1 MEQTFF
7 SVMFWMINMLYW
19 PYHLYFINSTLPCS
33 MKTSQY
39 VKECIAVKV
48 KVAQSCLTLCNH
60 LHHTVHVILQARI
73 LEWVAFP
80 FSRNLPN
87 PGIELPHCRWILY
100 QLSQQGKPKNTGMGS
115 LSLLQWIFLTL
126 ESNQGLLNCRWILY
140 QLSYEG
146 SPWLWSNEKKITTEI

>member
-48 KVAQSCLTLCNH
+48 KVAQSCLTLRDPMDY
-60 LHHTVHVILQARI
+60 TVHVILQARI
-73 LEWVAFP
+73 LL
-80 FSRNLPN
+80 S
-87 PGIELPHCRWILY
+87 PGIKSRSPALQADSLPPELP
-100 QLSQQGKPKNTGMGS
+100 GKPKNTGVSS
-115 LSLLQWIFLTL
+115 LSLLQRIFQIQ
-126 ESNQGLLNCRWILY
+126 ESNWDLLWFPWILY
-140 QLSYEG
+140 HLSYQGRTALEG
-146 SPWLWSNEKKITTEI
+146 WFLTTGPPGNLPVF